1 MRPIKIAP
9 SILSADFSRLKDEI
23 QAVEAAGADWLH
35 VDVMDGHFVPN
46 ITIGPVVVE
55 WVRKVTTIPIDVHL
69 MITDPDTYAPEFIK
83 VGADWV
89 SVHPETCRPNP
100 RATLNKIREL
110 GARPSLAVNPD
121 VPLSN
126 VEDYL
131 TDIDML
137 LMMTVFPGFGG
148 QAFIPDVL
156 PKIEEARRLIDQK
169 NLSILIEVDGG
180 IKVDNIAEVV
190 SAGGE
195 VIVSG
200 SGIFKTPNYAETIRQ
215 MRKAV
220 GQPKLVRTAILFK
233 RYMLTIAKIESFDP
247 PSSIFDI
254 RRTCCVLVFGM
265 LVCADRGVAQLGR
278 AHGSGP

>member
-1 MRPIKIAP
+1 MQPIHIAP

-23 QAVEAAGADWLH
+23 QAVESGGADWLH

-55 WVRKVTTIPIDVHL
+55 WVRKVTTIPVDVHL

-83 VGADWV
+83 AGADWV
-89 SVHPETCRPNP
+89 SVHPDTCRPNP
-100 RATLNKIREL
+100 RATLNKIRDL

-121 VPLSN
+121 VPLSR

-131 TDIDML
+131 IDIDMV

-156 PKIEEARRLIDQK
+156 PKIEEARRLIDQR

-180 IKVDNIAEVV
+180 IKVDNIQRVAR
-190 SAGGE
+190 AGGE

-200 SGIFKTPNYAETIRQ
+200 SGIFKTPDYAETIRQ

-220 GQPKLVRTAILFK
+220 GQA
-233 RYMLTIAKIESFDP
+233 
-247 PSSIFDI
+247 
-254 RRTCCVLVFGM
+254 
-265 LVCADRGVAQLGR
+265 
-278 AHGSGP
+278 

>member
-23 QAVEAAGADWLH
+23 QAVEAAGADFLH

-55 WVRKVTTIPIDVHL
+55 WVRKVTTIPVDVHL
-69 MITDPDTYAPEFIK
+69 MITDPDKYAPEFIK
-83 VGADWV
+83 AGADWV

-110 GARPSLAVNPD
+110 GAKPSIAVNPD
-121 VPLSN
+121 VPLSD
-126 VEDYL
+126 VDDYFV
-131 TDIDML
+131 DIEML

-180 IKVDNIAEVV
+180 IKVDNIERVV

-215 MRKAV
+215 MRKAT
-220 GQPKLVRTAILFK
+220 GQL
-233 RYMLTIAKIESFDP
+233 
-247 PSSIFDI
+247 
-254 RRTCCVLVFGM
+254 
-265 LVCADRGVAQLGR
+265 
-278 AHGSGP
+278 

>member
-1 MRPIKIAP
+1 MVPVKIAP

-83 VGADWV
+83 AGADWV
-89 SVHPETCRPNP
+89 YVHPETCRPNP
-100 RATLNKIREL
+100 RATLNKIRER
-110 GARPSLAVNPD
+110 GARPSIAVNPD
-121 VPLSN
+121 VPLSK
-126 VEDYL
+126 VQDYL

-156 PKIEEARRLIDQK
+156 PKIEEARTLIDQR

-180 IKVDNIAEVV
+180 IKVDNIQRVV
-190 SAGGE
+190 SSGGV

-200 SGIFKTPNYAETIRQ
+200 SGIFKTPDYTDTIRQ

-220 GQPKLVRTAILFK
+220 GQ
-233 RYMLTIAKIESFDP
+233 S
-247 PSSIFDI
+247 SSI
-254 RRTCCVLVFGM
+254 
-265 LVCADRGVAQLGR
+265 
-278 AHGSGP
+278 

>member
-1 MRPIKIAP
+1 MRPVKIAP

-55 WVRKVTTIPIDVHL
+55 WVRKVTTIPVDVHL
-69 MITDPDTYAPEFIK
+69 MITDPDKYAPEFINA
-83 VGADWV
+83 GADWV

-121 VPLSN
+121 VPLGN
-126 VEDYL
+126 IEDYL

-180 IKVDNIAEVV
+180 VKVDNIAQVV

-200 SGIFKTPNYAETIRQ
+200 SGIFKTPYYAETIRQ
-215 MRKAV
+215 MRKAM
-220 GQPKLVRTAILFK
+220 A
-233 RYMLTIAKIESFDP
+233 
-247 PSSIFDI
+247 PS
-254 RRTCCVLVFGM
+254 
-265 LVCADRGVAQLGR
+265 
-278 AHGSGP
+278 

>member
-23 QAVEAAGADWLH
+23 QTVEAAGADFLH

-55 WVRKVTTIPIDVHL
+55 WVRKVTTIPVDVHL
-69 MITDPDTYAPEFIK
+69 MITDPDKYAPEFIK
-83 VGADWV
+83 AGADWI
-89 SVHPETCRPNP
+89 SVHPDTCRPNP

-110 GARPSLAVNPD
+110 GAKPSIAVNPD
-121 VPLSN
+121 VPLSD
-126 VEDYL
+126 VEDYFV
-131 TDIDML
+131 DIEML

-156 PKIEEARRLIDQK
+156 PKIEEARRLIDRK

-180 IKVDNIAEVV
+180 IKVDNIERVV
-190 SAGGE
+190 KAGGE

-200 SGIFKTPNYAETIRQ
+200 SGIFKTPNYSDTIRQ
-215 MRKAV
+215 MRQAA
-220 GQPKLVRTAILFK
+220 GQL
-233 RYMLTIAKIESFDP
+233 
-247 PSSIFDI
+247 
-254 RRTCCVLVFGM
+254 
-265 LVCADRGVAQLGR
+265 
-278 AHGSGP
+278 